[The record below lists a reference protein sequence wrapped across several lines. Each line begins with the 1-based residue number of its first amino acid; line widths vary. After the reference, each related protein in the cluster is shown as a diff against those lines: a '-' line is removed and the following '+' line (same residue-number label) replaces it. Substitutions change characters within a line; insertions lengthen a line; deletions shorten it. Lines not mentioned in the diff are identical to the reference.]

1 MFFSIVPCK
10 FHNFFYSQCI
20 FVPCVGF
27 FFTLFILLYDHYS
40 FCLVSLTSLSTNFY
54 QLVCALPFILS
65 SFLKSLI
72 IFAIGIFFSHF
83 LISISAHIC
92 RAIFFAVRGQGT
104 SNKNNSFK
112 LLKWRCKI

>member
-72 IFAIGIFFSHF
+72 IFAIGIFFFSF
-83 LISISAHIC
+83 LDFYFCTYLQSY
-92 RAIFFAVRGQGT
+92 FFAVRGQGT